1 MYYLNRLYFTI
12 NRQIGVKK
20 IAKNAYNEDM
30 NKLSEFCRTA
40 AVVCT
45 VFLFVCIPV
54 TAEEISSAR
63 AQVQRETIV
72 ADAKKYIG
80 SPYVDGA
87 IGPDTFDCSGFI
99 YFIARDA
106 VSVQLPRTAK
116 AIYSFVKV
124 IPDSKLEPGDLVFFK
139 TTESGTVSHVGL
151 YIGKR
156 QFIHAASDG
165 PNNGVIASSLNEA
178 YWKAHY
184 AGAGKFLEPGDPAY
198 SFADDTE
205 DGAAGAGI
213 PVKSA
218 PEKKSAWEISSAEY
232 GTAGGTS
239 FFDSLVCNFSLS
251 LDWSLFTTNQ
261 FVPNYRGLNTQA
273 DVTVT
278 KWPLNPGAGVM
289 MRWNYGTRSFQIPL
303 VLTLSFTDFMRIYAG
318 PVITIGSCSL
328 PATDTEIRASFFPG
342 IAGVSFSLPSFT
354 QGDVK
359 VRIIQDISYTVFN
372 NTDGAALSFIES
384 ATAGLVF
391 STGVRVTFPLSM
403 FTK

>member
-1 MYYLNRLYFTI
+1 MSTL
-12 NRQIGVKK
+12 VKVYQK
-20 IAKNAYNEDM
+20 GISFFVA
-30 NKLSEFCRTA
+30 
-40 AVVCT
+40 
-45 VFLFVCIPV
+45 VFLCSLPLR
-54 TAEEISSAR
+54 AQEISSAR

-80 SPYVDGA
+80 APYVDGA
-87 IGPDTFDCSGFI
+87 VGPDSFDCSGFI
-99 YFIARDA
+99 YFIARDS

-116 AIYSFVKV
+116 AMYSFVKV

-139 TTESGTVSHVGL
+139 TTEAGTISHVGL
-151 YIGKR
+151 YIGKK

-165 PNNGVIASSLNEA
+165 PNNGVIASSLNET
-178 YWKAHY
+178 YWKTHY

-198 SFADDTE
+198 KFDEDT
-205 DGAAGAGI
+205 DSSSDAAVPLKVPAEKKPESESP
-213 PVKSA
+213 PVKTDVSA
-218 PEKKSAWEISSAEY
+218 GP
-232 GTAGGTS
+232 S
-239 FFDSLVCNFSLS
+239 FMDSLVCNFSAS
-251 LDWSLFTTNQ
+251 FDWSLFTTNQ
-261 FVPNYRGLNTQA
+261 FVPNYRGLVTQA

-289 MRWNYGTRSFQIPL
+289 MRWNYGTRSFQIPI

-328 PATDTEIRASFFPG
+328 PASDTEIQPSFFPG

-354 QGDVK
+354 QGKVQ
-359 VRIIQDISYTVFN
+359 VRIIQDICYTVFN
-372 NTDGAALSFIES
+372 NTDGSALPFVES
-384 ATAGLVF
+384 VTAGLVF

>member
-1 MYYLNRLYFTI
+1 MNRLSGTFYITFSAFI
-12 NRQIGVKK
+12 V
-20 IAKNAYNEDM
+20 M
-30 NKLSEFCRTA
+30 L
-40 AVVCT
+40 
-45 VFLFVCIPV
+45 FLNIPV
-54 TAEEISSAR
+54 RAQEISSAR
-63 AQVQRETIV
+63 AQVERETIV

-80 SPYVDGA
+80 SPYRDGGV
-87 IGPDTFDCSGFI
+87 GPDSFDCSGFI
-99 YFIARDA
+99 YFIARDS
-106 VSVQLPRTAK
+106 VNVQLPRTAK
-116 AIYSFVKV
+116 AMYSFVKV
-124 IPDSKLEPGDLVFFK
+124 IPDSKLEPGDLVFFR
-139 TTESGTVSHVGL
+139 TTETGTVSHVGL

-178 YWKAHY
+178 YWKTHY

-198 SFADDTE
+198 SFEDDTE
-205 DGAAGAGI
+205 DSSAGEGI
-213 PVKSA
+213 RVKSA
-218 PEKKSAWEISSAEY
+218 PGRKPAGEISSGEY
-232 GTAGGTS
+232 AASDGTT

-251 LDWSLFTTNQ
+251 PDWSLFTTNQ
-261 FVPNYRGLNTQA
+261 FVPNYRGLYTQA

-278 KWPLNPGAGVM
+278 KWPLNPGAGVIL
-289 MRWNYGTRSFQIPL
+289 RWNYGTRSFQMPL
-303 VLTLSFTDFMRIYAG
+303 ILTLTFTDFMRIYAG
-318 PVITIGSCSL
+318 PVITVGSSTL

-354 QGDVK
+354 HGNVK

-391 STGVRVTFPLSM
+391 STGVRVTFPLSV